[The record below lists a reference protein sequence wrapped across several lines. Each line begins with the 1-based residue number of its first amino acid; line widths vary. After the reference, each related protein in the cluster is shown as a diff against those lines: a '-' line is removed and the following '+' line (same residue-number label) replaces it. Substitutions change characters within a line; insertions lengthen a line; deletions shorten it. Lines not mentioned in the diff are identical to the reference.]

1 MNGPSLHL
9 DSLSLTLGRT
19 EILRDV
25 SLRVTAGR
33 CHALVGP
40 NGGGKSS
47 LMRCLLGE
55 MPHKGTIRIDWPD
68 AAPGRIAY
76 VPQAVTLD
84 QRLPM
89 TVADLMQVFLGRAV
103 PRADL
108 EAALA
113 RVGLADK
120 MTRPIGRLSG
130 GERQRVLLAQA
141 LLPTPDLLLLDEPLT
156 ALDEA
161 GSRIFEE
168 ILVEL
173 KARGTTIV
181 WVEHDLAAVRRH
193 ADSVTALNRHILADG
208 APEVV
213 LAPDRI
219 LDLFSRRA
227 A

>member
-1 MNGPSLHL
+1 MNGPAIHL
-9 DSLSLTLGRT
+9 ENLGLILGRT

-25 SLRVTAGR
+25 SLVVKPGS
-33 CHALVGP
+33 CHGLVGP
-40 NGGGKSS
+40 NGGGKST

-55 MPHKGTIRIDWPD
+55 MPHKGSIRIDWPG

-120 MTRPIGRLSG
+120 MARPIGRLSG

-141 LLPTPDLLLLDEPLT
+141 LLPAPDLLLLDEPMT

-161 GSRIFEE
+161 GVQIFEI
-168 ILVEL
+168 ILAEL
-173 KARGTTIV
+173 RGRATIV

-193 ADSVTALNRHILADG
+193 ADAVTALNRKILADG
-208 APEVV
+208 APETV

>member
-1 MNGPSLHL
+1 VNGPSLHL
-9 DSLSLTLGRT
+9 DNLSLTLGRT
-19 EILRDV
+19 EILREV
-25 SLRVTAGR
+25 SLRITAGR

-55 MPHKGTIRIDWPD
+55 MPHKGTIRIDWPG

-84 QRLPM
+84 QRIPM

-103 PRADL
+103 PRTDL
-108 EAALA
+108 EAALG
-113 RVGLADK
+113 RVGIADK
-120 MTRPIGRLSG
+120 RDRPIGRLSG
-130 GERQRVLLAQA
+130 GERQRLLLAQA
-141 LLPTPDLLLLDEPLT
+141 LLPAPDLLLLDEPMT

-161 GSRIFEE
+161 GVQIFET
-168 ILVEL
+168 ILAEL
-173 KARGTTIV
+173 RGRATII

-193 ADSVTALNRHILADG
+193 ADTVTALNRHILADG
-208 APEVV
+208 PPEIV

-219 LDLFSRRA
+219 FDLFSRRA